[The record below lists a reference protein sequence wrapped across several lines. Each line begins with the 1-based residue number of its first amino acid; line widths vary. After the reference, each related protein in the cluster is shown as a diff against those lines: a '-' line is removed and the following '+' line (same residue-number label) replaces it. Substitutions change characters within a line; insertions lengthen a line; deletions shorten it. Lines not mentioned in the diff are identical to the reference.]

1 MKKIFFI
8 VGLLFPILLFGV
20 NLDHKISA
28 TTNFLIFNQQKELA
42 AYREQFD
49 LLKMAYVNKLNLIR
63 GENLKYPQIKQN
75 ELFSDWQIAIDFFIQ
90 NKFKESLDQILN
102 ILKVDPDQF
111 KNVCQLKII
120 NSMYLNEL
128 DNLEDELYKC
138 KVLTENLNSNNFI
151 FLESILETK
160 FGKYLSQTDR
170 YFYEYGQDF
179 STIDEIRRYLKLAL
193 VLDDHQKI
201 INLIPNLP
209 PMAYENAE
217 IRELLSFVFFRM
229 KEFDKSKKFL
239 KKTDSINSN
248 NLLGSLLVQD
258 NKIDLA
264 FARYLVSYK
273 ISNFTPSTLN
283 RLIPLSIQLKNFSKG
298 LEFISKKKFFKKNIA
313 NEISS
318 QELEDLS
325 LYFNIKNKKY
335 NAAIKQMVKL
345 ETINVLPVIEE
356 LSTITKIK
364 IPHEENAINNS
375 FIKSC
380 KKKNLLSCYFL
391 SVLYYFPGLEYYLK
405 EFNANKTNTNE
416 TFRDLYHKINFRPIK
431 ENALINQKY
440 IEELDSL

>member
-1 MKKIFFI
+1 MKEIFFI

-90 NKFKESLDQILN
+90 NKFKESLDQIHN

-128 DNLEDELYKC
+128 DKIEDELYKC

-335 NAAIKQMVKL
+335 NAAIKQMVTL